1 MKVTIQLE
9 ECEVIVEGD
18 YIPAEYGE
26 RDAEGQQLEQ
36 DWPAEFL
43 VTSFALVYS
52 IDMGPTEFD
61 FEVTDDML
69 PIGLIHSKFYDD
81 LEERVLEKL
90 AKGDTNDD

>member
-43 VTSFALVYS
+43 VSGFELIYSTIHIPDCALPV
-52 IDMGPTEFD
+52 
-61 FEVTDDML
+61 
-69 PIGLIHSKFYDD
+69 GLIHSKFYDD
-81 LEERVLEKL
+81 LEERVLDKL
-90 AKGDTNDD
+90 AKGQHA

>member
-43 VTSFALVYS
+43 VSGFTLVYHN
-52 IDMGPTEFD
+52 MGMEFS
-61 FEVTDDML
+61 DDIL
-69 PIGLIHSKFYDD
+69 PVGLIHSKFYDD

>member
-26 RDAEGQQLEQ
+26 RDAEGQQLEM

-43 VTSFALVYS
+43 VNSFALVYHN
-52 IDMGPTEFD
+52 MGMEFS
-61 FEVTDDML
+61 DDIL
-69 PIGLIHSKFYDD
+69 PVGLIHSKFYDD
-81 LEERVLEKL
+81 LEARVLEKL

>member
-43 VTSFALVYS
+43 VSGFELIYS
-52 IDMGPTEFD
+52 AIHIPDC
-61 FEVTDDML
+61 VL
-69 PIGLIHSKFYDD
+69 PVGLIHNKFYDD
-81 LEERVLEKL
+81 LEAAVLDKL
-90 AKGDTNDD
+90 AKEQHA

>member
-43 VTSFALVYS
+43 VTSFTLVYTRTGYGGHKTTTK
-52 IDMGPTEFD
+52 IVDED
-61 FEVTDDML
+61 L
-69 PIGLIHSKFYDD
+69 PVGLIHSKFYDD
-81 LEERVLEKL
+81 LEAAVLDKL
-90 AKGDTNDD
+90 AKEHHA

>member
-1 MKVTIQLE
+1 MKVTIKLE

-43 VTSFALVYS
+43 VSGFTLVY
-52 IDMGPTEFD
+52 
-61 FEVTDDML
+61 DDCLCVPDDTL
-69 PIGLIHSKFYDD
+69 PVGLIHSKFYDE

-90 AKGDTNDD
+90 AKEQHA

>member
-9 ECEVIVEGD
+9 ECEVIVEGG

-26 RDAEGQQLEQ
+26 RDSFGKQLEQ

-43 VTSFALVYS
+43 VSSFALVYS

-69 PIGLIHSKFYDD
+69 PVGLIHSKFYVD
-81 LEERVLEKL
+81 LEAAVLDKL
-90 AKGDTNDD
+90 AKEAV

>member
-1 MKVTIQLE
+1 MIVTLYLADCTVE
-9 ECEVIVEGD
+9 VEGD

-43 VTSFALVYS
+43 VSGFTMKYPVQSG
-52 IDMGPTEFD
+52 IN
-61 FEVTDDML
+61 FELTDDML

-81 LEERVLEKL
+81 LEAAVLDKL
-90 AKGDTNDD
+90 AKEQHA

>member
-1 MKVTIQLE
+1 MKVTIKLE

-26 RDAEGQQLEQ
+26 RDSFGKQLEQ

-43 VTSFALVYS
+43 VSGFTLVYRQECL
-52 IDMGPTEFD
+52 PTAMVLELS
-61 FEVTDDML
+61 DDEL
-69 PIGLIHSKFYDD
+69 PVGLIHSKFYDD

>member
-26 RDAEGQQLEQ
+26 RDAEGKQLEQ

-43 VTSFALVYS
+43 VSGFTMVYE
-52 IDMGPTEFD
+52 IDCGLEAP
-61 FEVTDDML
+61 FELADDKL
-69 PIGLIHSKFYDD
+69 PVGLIHSKFYDY

>member
-43 VTSFALVYS
+43 VEGFTLDYKAADGSVKY
-52 IDMGPTEFD
+52 DMQ
-61 FEVTDDML
+61 VTDDML
-69 PIGLIHSKFYDD
+69 PVGLIHSKFYDD

>member
-26 RDAEGQQLEQ
+26 RDAEGKQLEQ

-43 VTSFALVYS
+43 VSGFTLDYTGSKGTVQYDIKIS
-52 IDMGPTEFD
+52 
-61 FEVTDDML
+61 DDIL
-69 PIGLIHSKFYDD
+69 PVGLIHSKFYDD
-81 LEERVLEKL
+81 LEERVLDKL
-90 AKGDTNDD
+90 AKEQHA

>member
-1 MKVTIQLE
+1 MKVTIQLD

-26 RDAEGQQLEQ
+26 RDAEGQQLEM

-43 VTSFALVYS
+43 VSGFTLRYQVQPSMY
-52 IDMGPTEFD
+52 
-61 FEVTDDML
+61 FEVSDDDF

-81 LEERVLEKL
+81 LEARVLEKL

>member
-26 RDAEGQQLEQ
+26 RDTEGQQLEQ

-43 VTSFALVYS
+43 VSGFELVYS
-52 IDMGPTEFD
+52 AIHIP
-61 FEVTDDML
+61 DDAL
-69 PIGLIHSKFYDD
+69 PVGLIHSKFYDD
-81 LEERVLEKL
+81 LEERVLDKL
-90 AKGDTNDD
+90 AKEQHA

>member
-26 RDAEGQQLEQ
+26 RDSFGKQLEQ

-43 VTSFALVYS
+43 VSGFTLVYHLP
-52 IDMGPTEFD
+52 MGIQCKFK
-61 FEVTDDML
+61 DDNF
-69 PIGLIHSKFYDD
+69 PVGLIHSKFYDD

-90 AKGDTNDD
+90 AKEQHA

>member
-1 MKVTIQLE
+1 MKVTIKLE

-26 RDAEGQQLEQ
+26 RDAEGKQLEQ

-43 VTSFALVYS
+43 VSGFTLIFSHQPGDDY
-52 IDMGPTEFD
+52 
-61 FEVTDDML
+61 EVTDDQL
-69 PIGLIHSKFYDD
+69 PVGLIHSKFYDD

>member
-26 RDAEGQQLEQ
+26 RDSEGQQLEQ

-43 VTSFALVYS
+43 VSGFTLVYV
-52 IDMGPTEFD
+52 E
-61 FEVTDDML
+61 EVNLEDVRVEIKDDYL
-69 PIGLIHSKFYDD
+69 PVRLIHSKFYDD
-81 LEERVLEKL
+81 LEAAVLDKL
-90 AKGDTNDD
+90 AKEQHA

>member
-1 MKVTIQLE
+1 MKVTIHLE

-43 VTSFALVYS
+43 VNGFTLVYTQTGYGGHKS
-52 IDMGPTEFD
+52 TKKIIDED
-61 FEVTDDML
+61 L
-69 PIGLIHSKFYDD
+69 PVGLIRSKFYDD
-81 LEERVLEKL
+81 LEAAVLDKL
-90 AKGDTNDD
+90 AKEQHA

>member
-43 VTSFALVYS
+43 VSGFTMKYPVQSG
-52 IDMGPTEFD
+52 IN
-61 FEVTDDML
+61 FELTDDML

-81 LEERVLEKL
+81 LEAAVLDKL
-90 AKGDTNDD
+90 AKEQHA